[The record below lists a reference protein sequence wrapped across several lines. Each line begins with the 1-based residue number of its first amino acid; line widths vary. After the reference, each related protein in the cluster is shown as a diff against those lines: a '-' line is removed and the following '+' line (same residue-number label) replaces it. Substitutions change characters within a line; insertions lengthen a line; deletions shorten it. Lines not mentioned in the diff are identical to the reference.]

1 MPPAQIHRAHRGAA
15 RLARLVVLLV
25 TALCGLVAA
34 ACVEQTSKQ
43 HKTRSGSAT
52 THPTSRPT
60 THPTPASTRRTTRP
74 GQRPAVPPYATPAN
88 YSERTVQVGQA
99 PWRLPGTL
107 SWPTPPVAGKV
118 APRAALV
125 LVHGSGPR
133 DRDETVGPNK
143 PFRDIA
149 TALASRGIVVLR
161 YDKRTLAYREATER
175 SRERLTSKEETIDDA
190 LAAIALL
197 RREAG
202 VDARRIFVLGHSLGG
217 YLLPRIARADG
228 KLAGLIF
235 MAANSRPFEQV
246 LRAQFDFLAGL
257 DGKVNEHE
265 AKRRAKLETKIARL
279 ARMKPST
286 PRALL
291 PLGLSAA
298 FWLDLKAPTPRAL
311 VRQLRLPMLFLQG
324 ERDYQVTLV
333 DLAGWQRALAGRKNV
348 RFRRYPRAN
357 HLLLDNP
364 GKPHPRE
371 FQRPGYVTKQ
381 AIVDIIEFIKTTK

>member
-1 MPPAQIHRAHRGAA
+1 MPLAQIHRVHRGAA
-15 RLARLVVLLV
+15 PRARLALLV
-25 TALCGLVAA
+25 TSLCLLVAGG
-34 ACVEQTSKQ
+34 CVESASKQ
-43 HKTRSGSAT
+43 DKAARSGSAAT
-52 THPTSRPT
+52 R
-60 THPTPASTRRTTRP
+60 PTPAPTGRTTRP
-74 GQRPAVPPYATPAN
+74 GQRRPAVPPYATPAK
-88 YSERTVQVGQA
+88 YSERAVQVGQA
-99 PWRLPGTL
+99 PWLLPATL
-107 SWPTPPVAGKV
+107 SWPKPSVAGKV
-118 APRAALV
+118 APLPALV
-125 LVHGSGPR
+125 LVHGSGPH

-149 TALASRGIVVLR
+149 TASASRGIVVLR
-161 YDKRTLAYREATER
+161 YDKRTLAHREATER
-175 SRERLTSKEETIDDA
+175 TRERLTSKEETIDDA

-197 RREAG
+197 RRTAG
-202 VDARRIFVLGHSLGG
+202 IDPRRIFVLGHSLGG

-235 MAANSRPFEQV
+235 MAANSRPFEEI
-246 LRAQFDFLAGL
+246 LRAQFQFLAGL

-265 AKRRAKLETKIARL
+265 AKRRAKLEAKIARL
-279 ARMKPST
+279 ARLKPNT

-298 FWLDLKAPTPRAL
+298 FWLDLKGQAPRAL

-348 RFRRYPRAN
+348 RVRRYPRAN

-381 AIVDIIEFIKTTK
+381 AIVDIVEFIKTAK